1 MNIMGNQ
8 PVKTLQTG
16 NIARGTVHAVDN
28 GWEIYTGKNWLYS
41 GCQNFQQQS
50 ATQIQNH
57 DTVQSGI
64 EYAREHEALPFYQ
77 EESRYRDIPAFEL
90 AFQDWRHEPV
100 VAGAEI
106 VPSVDSDKLQVQVSV
121 VHPVTVKFCQVDIF
135 DSETRE
141 LIFTGGARI
150 ISRTGTCYGL
160 LIPGSLLDGKTNVNI
175 KFTLETI
182 TEIKVSYLAENIG
195 IPELILI

>member
-1 MNIMGNQ
+1 MGSQ

-16 NIARGTVHAVDN
+16 TIAKGTLHAVDN

-41 GCQNFQQQS
+41 GCQNFQQHS
-50 ATQIQNH
+50 LIQNQSH
-57 DTVQSGI
+57 DTVQSGV

-100 VAGAEI
+100 VAGTEI
-106 VPSVDSDKLQVQVSV
+106 VPSVDSDKLQVQISV
-121 VHPVTVKFCQVDIF
+121 VHPVTVKFCQVEIF

-141 LIFTGGARI
+141 LIFSGGARI

-160 LIPGSLLDGKTNVNI
+160 LIPGSLVDGKTTVNLKI
-175 KFTLETI
+175 TLETM
-182 TEIKVSYLAENIG
+182 TEIRSTYLTEKVG